1 MSELLASP
9 GCICAFTCPLA
20 KAMCASALSKNFSS
34 SWFCCVSDILLSS
47 FIFGDIVHLFRYNSG
62 IKTSKMIRSDYFIE
76 GQPMTNGEKLKNLL
90 ELEIIPDLEV
100 AIDELFAVIDKSKHA
115 SKEQK
120 DDLEEM
126 REMRTECFA
135 IVEELRRNELD
146 EEEIDELL
154 AELVDMK
161 TEEDA

>member
-1 MSELLASP
+1 
-9 GCICAFTCPLA
+9 
-20 KAMCASALSKNFSS
+20 
-34 SWFCCVSDILLSS
+34 
-47 FIFGDIVHLFRYNSG
+47 
-62 IKTSKMIRSDYFIE
+62 
-76 GQPMTNGEKLKNLL
+76 MTNSEKLKNLL
-90 ELEIIPDLEV
+90 ELEIIPDLEA
-100 AIDELFAVIDKSKHA
+100 AIDALFAAIDKSKNA

-135 IVEELRRNELD
+135 IVEELGRGEL
-146 EEEIDELL
+146 EEDEIDELL